1 MPALTQKQAI
11 KEYKALEQ
19 WVLDN
24 SGVEA
29 TDLYYTK
36 RDVFV
41 AQLSAFIRQRGNMA
55 ALSGAQMLGLCSMVS
70 IYRPMEPFAFLIQ
83 CAKEVE

>member
-11 KEYKALEQ
+11 KEYKALER

-24 SGVEA
+24 SGVDA

-36 RDVFV
+36 REVFV
-41 AQLSAFIRQRGNMA
+41 AQLAAFIRQRGNMS

-70 IYRPMEPFAFLIQ
+70 TYRPMEPFVFLIY
-83 CAKEVE
+83 CAKEIE